1 MGIKFKVVRHAKH
14 IFHIAGF
21 IEDLTYVI
29 VGEKRAAVIDTGIGI
44 GSLRAKVE
52 KITELPY
59 FIINTH
65 GHPDHAGGNGQFAD
79 KDIYLNSND
88 IAVYKRMCTIDFR
101 KEDLIRGNGDKA
113 KSIFPK
119 FVEGTPETKELKEG
133 MTFDLGGR
141 SLSVI
146 GAFSHTPGS
155 VCIYDTLSKGLFAG
169 DVLTNTSTWLHLDV
183 CGPLSMYI
191 DAMQRIKEM
200 ELDVLKVY
208 PGHLPSPIT
217 YDVLDKKITCAQAI
231 YNNPKIGKPV
241 MTFAGEG
248 YMFKQEDTSI
258 IYDPNHIK

>member
-1 MGIKFKVVRHAKH
+1 MGNIFKVTRHQDR
-14 IFHIAGF
+14 IFHITGF
-21 IEDLTYVI
+21 IEDVTYVVI
-29 VGEKRAAVIDTGIGI
+29 GEKMAAVIDTGIGI
-44 GSLRAKVE
+44 GPLRAEIE
-52 KITELPY
+52 KITDLPY

-65 GHPDHAGGNGQFAD
+65 GHPDHAGGNGQFED

-88 IAVYKRMCTIDFR
+88 IEVYKKMCAVEFR
-101 KEDLIRGNGDKA
+101 KEDLIRGNGEKA
-113 KSIFPK
+113 EAVFPY
-119 FVEGTPETKELKEG
+119 FIEGLPVTKELEEG
-133 MTFDLGGR
+133 MIFDLGGR
-141 SLSVI
+141 VLSVI
-146 GAFSHTPGS
+146 SAFSHTPGS

-169 DVLTNTSTWLHLDV
+169 DVLTSTSTWLHLDV
-183 CGPLSMYI
+183 CAPLSVYI

-241 MTFAGEG
+241 VTFAGEG